1 MTSSAT
7 PQKSADTFHEV
18 GFCGLLDG
26 RITPARGRRLVPFR
40 NCFCGVQAA
49 KFYDGQFLCLRHF
62 EADRARYRQDPK
74 ETAANIRE
82 CNARCE
88 RERYAR
94 LEAAGLCVT
103 CGKRPNY
110 DGCKRCVECQEK
122 RRKLHYASRGKLIG
136 GEHPFKSANRIF
148 FAEKS
153 SPSNAEPSHP

>member
-1 MTSSAT
+1 MNQQSTLSAVR
-7 PQKSADTFHEV
+7 SHA
-18 GFCGLLDG
+18 LLDG

-40 NCFCGVQAA
+40 NCFCGVQAV
-49 KFYDGQFLCLRHF
+49 KFYDGQFLCQRHF
-62 EADRARYRQDPK
+62 EADRARYLQDPK
-74 ETAANIRE
+74 VTAANIRE

-110 DGCKRCVECQEK
+110 EGCKRCVECQEK

-136 GEHPFKSANRIF
+136 GEHPFKAANRIF

-153 SPSNAEPSHP
+153 SPSNTEPSGR